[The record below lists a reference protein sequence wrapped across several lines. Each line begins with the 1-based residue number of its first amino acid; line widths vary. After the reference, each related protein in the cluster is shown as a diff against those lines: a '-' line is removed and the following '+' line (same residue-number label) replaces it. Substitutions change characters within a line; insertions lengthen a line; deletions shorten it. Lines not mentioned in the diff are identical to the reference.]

1 MKNIATIALTI
12 TASILLN
19 SSPSKAEVDLFIPTE
34 EQFIQYESLLSRF
47 FQNEEDD
54 AVYTRKSRGQIRRDG
69 MIACTMFSQYTIEE
83 YLAVRFNSINRETSS
98 LEERKAQYAY
108 LMYGTA
114 ASVDSICSK
123 HRESLLKLVQRVK
136 EHGFNHY
143 LLD

>member
-98 LEERKAQYAY
+98 LEERKAQYTY

-114 ASVDSICSK
+114 ASVDAMCSK

>member
-19 SSPSKAEVDLFIPTE
+19 SLPSKAEVDLFIPTE

-47 FQNEEDD
+47 FQNEEDN

-114 ASVDSICSK
+114 ASVDAMCSK

>member
-1 MKNIATIALTI
+1 MKNITTIALTI

-19 SSPSKAEVDLFIPTE
+19 SLPSKAEVDLFIPTE

-114 ASVDSICSK
+114 ASVDAMCSK

>member
-47 FQNEEDD
+47 FQNEEDN

-69 MIACTMFSQYTIEE
+69 MIACTMFSKYTIEE
-83 YLAVRFNSINRETSS
+83 YLAVRFNSINKETSS

-114 ASVDSICSK
+114 ASVDAMCSK

>member
-47 FQNEEDD
+47 FQNEEDN

-114 ASVDSICSK
+114 ASVDAMCSK

>member
-114 ASVDSICSK
+114 ASVDAMCSK

>member
-34 EQFIQYESLLSRF
+34 EQFIHYELLLSRLF
-47 FQNEEDD
+47 ENEKDD
-54 AVYTRKSRGQIRRDG
+54 AVYTRKSKGQIRRDG

-98 LEERKAQYAY
+98 LEERKAQYVY
-108 LMYGTA
+108 LMYSTA
-114 ASVDSICSK
+114 ASVGVMCNEYK
-123 HRESLLKLVQRVK
+123 ESFLKLARRVK

>member
-47 FQNEEDD
+47 FQNEEDN

-83 YLAVRFNSINRETSS
+83 YLVVRFNSINRETSS

-114 ASVDSICSK
+114 ASVDAMCSK

>member
-34 EQFIQYESLLSRF
+34 EQFIQYESLLSSF

-114 ASVDSICSK
+114 ASVDAMCSK

>member
-19 SSPSKAEVDLFIPTE
+19 SLPSKAEVDLFIPTE

-47 FQNEEDD
+47 FQNEEDN

-83 YLAVRFNSINRETSS
+83 YLVVRFNSINRETSS

-114 ASVDSICSK
+114 ASVDAMCSK

>member
-114 ASVDSICSK
+114 ASVDAMCNK

>member
-19 SSPSKAEVDLFIPTE
+19 SLPSKAEVDLFIPTE
-34 EQFIQYESLLSRF
+34 EQFIQYESLLSSF
-47 FQNEEDD
+47 FQNEKND
-54 AVYTRKSRGQIRRDG
+54 AVYTRRSKGQIRRDG
-69 MIACTMFSQYTIEE
+69 MLACSMFSKYTIEE
-83 YLAVRFNSINRETSS
+83 YIAARLNSINRESS
-98 LEERKAQYAY
+98 NLEERKAQYAY

-114 ASVDSICSK
+114 ASVGAMCDEYK
-123 HRESLLKLVQRVK
+123 ESFLKLARRVK